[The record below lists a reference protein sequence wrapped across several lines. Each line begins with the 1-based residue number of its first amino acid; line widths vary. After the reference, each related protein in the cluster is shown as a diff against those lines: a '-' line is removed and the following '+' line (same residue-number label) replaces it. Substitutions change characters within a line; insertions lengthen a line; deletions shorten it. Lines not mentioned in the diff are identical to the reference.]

1 MGANVGVG
9 NEIRRNR
16 ERTGRTQRELAERSD
31 VAVAY
36 LSRLENEHVS
46 PTLRTLNRV
55 AAALSVKAAT
65 LLDQRVPLEPPDRCP
80 VSLSGRCI
88 LDEPSR
94 HQRRHQGGQETYG
107 TEELKAL
114 RLCNLLLQSGD
125 RQVVRTLITLM
136 KGLVALRPANKG
148 NSA

>member
-1 MGANVGVG
+1 MGVG
-9 NEIRRNR
+9 KEIRRNR
-16 ERTGRTQRELAERSD
+16 ERTRLTQRGLAERAD

-36 LSRLENEHVS
+36 LSRLENDRVT

-55 AAALSVKAAT
+55 AVALGVRVAT
-65 LLDQRVPLEPPDRCP
+65 LLDQGVPLEPPDRCP

-94 HQRRHQGGQETYG
+94 RHQRRRQGGQETYG
-107 TEELKAL
+107 REELKAL

-125 RQVVRTLITLM
+125 RQMVRTLITVM
-136 KGLVALRPANKG
+136 NGLVALRPANKG
-148 NSA
+148 NST